1 MTDTAH
7 ETGLI
12 TGRRRFD
19 TPLTI
24 GVVADTH
31 IYPRSRRSIPSSL
44 AALFGRAGVDLLV
57 HLGDANVRVVL
68 EEFADV
74 APLLA
79 VPGNND
85 DDELHQLL
93 PATIRFRVGR
103 FSFAAIHGHGGR
115 SAKQVAAD
123 TFAGK
128 VDCVLFGHS
137 HIPLIEE
144 RNGTILF
151 NPGSATDRRWHE
163 HFGVGIISVSDEA
176 ISPELV
182 LYADPAHLD
191 NVRFD
196 DGPASAG
203 PTASPEE

>member
-1 MTDTAH
+1 MAKAAPLLT
-7 ETGLI
+7 
-12 TGRRRFD
+12 RQRQFD

-31 IYPRSRRSIPSSL
+31 IYPHSRRAIP
-44 AALFGRAGVDLLV
+44 APLFDLFRRAGVGLLV
-57 HLGDANVRVVL
+57 HLGDANVRIVL
-68 EEFADV
+68 EELADV

-85 DDELHQLL
+85 DDELQHLL
-93 PATIRFRVGR
+93 PATVRFSVGT

-115 SAKQVAAD
+115 TAKQVVAD

-128 VDCVLFGHS
+128 VDCALFGHS
-137 HIPLIEE
+137 HIPSIEQ
-144 RNGTILF
+144 RDGTILF

-163 HFGVGIISVSDEA
+163 HFGVGLIGVSDAA
-176 ISPELV
+176 ITPELV

-191 NVRFD
+191 NIRFD
-196 DGPASAG
+196 MEPATSD
-203 PTASPEE
+203 T